1 VNLFCFEQ
9 SSSQDADLLR
19 EEFFRHL
26 DEPGLRGASVCATKQ
41 RVMTGAVDECIQTA
55 SWIDFDKAILS
66 FEYFFIKCDE
76 HHSLSVK

>member
-1 VNLFCFEQ
+1 
-9 SSSQDADLLR
+9 
-19 EEFFRHL
+19 
-26 DEPGLRGASVCATKQ
+26 
-41 RVMTGAVDECIQTA
+41 MQTA